1 MRRRLASLVAAT
13 TTLVLLAFLVPLS
26 KLIDTAASDN
36 AKSTATNYSQ
46 LLVPIVTSGDD
57 PEIEAAAREVA
68 KKGYAVTVVMPD
80 GRKLGAQSGP
90 SAVESAVTDSRS
102 TTVSTV
108 PGKGDVVVH
117 QPVFRGDGDP
127 AIISTL
133 VPDTIL
139 DKGVKRAWVVLAVLG
154 VLLVGISLVVAD
166 RLARSMTRPVTALA
180 RTAERLGRGEL
191 DARVEPGGPPEI
203 REVGLALNR
212 LAARIGDLLASERET
227 VADLSHRLRTPV
239 TALRLDAEGLTDGE
253 ERDRLVAD
261 VDDLTRQVDAVIRE
275 ARRPVRE
282 GVEARCDA
290 TQVVRDRV
298 GFWRVLADDQNRTLR
313 LSLPAVPAPVRANE
327 SDLAAAVD
335 ALLGNV
341 FSHTPDGTG
350 FGIDVRLTPGRGVEI
365 VVADDGPGFADGN
378 VMTRGES
385 RTGSTGLG
393 LDIVRRTAQAAGGDV
408 EIQTTPGR
416 GAVIVVRLGPPA

>member
-1 MRRRLASLVAAT
+1 MRRRLAALVAAT
-13 TTLVLLAFLVPLS
+13 TTLVLLAFLVPLA

-36 AKSTATNYSQ
+36 AKSTATNLSQ
-46 LLVPIVTSGDD
+46 QIVPIVTSGTDQA
-57 PEIEAAAREVA
+57 IEAAAKEVA
-68 KKGYAVTVVMPD
+68 KNGYVVTIHMPD
-80 GRKLGAQSGP
+80 GTRLGAQSGP
-90 SAVESAVTDSRS
+90 SALAPGGRDARS
-102 TTVSTV
+102 TRVIAV
-108 PGKGDVVVH
+108 RGKGDVVVH
-117 QPVFRGDGDP
+117 QPVFRDDGRP
-127 AIISTL
+127 AVISTL

-139 DKGVKRAWVVLAVLG
+139 DRGVRRAWAVLAVLG

-191 DARVEPGGPPEI
+191 DARVDPGGPVEI

-212 LAARIGDLLASERET
+212 LAARIGELLASEREA

-239 TALRLDAEGLTDGE
+239 TALRLDAEGLGDEE
-253 ERDRLVAD
+253 ERGRLVAD

-290 TQVVRDRV
+290 TQVVGDRV
-298 GFWRVLADDQNRTLR
+298 GFWRVLAEDQRRSLR
-313 LSLPAVPAPVRANE
+313 LSLPAGPTPVRANE

-350 FGIDVRLTPGRGVEI
+350 FAVDVRALPGRGAEI
-365 VVADDGPGFADGN
+365 VVQDDGPGFADAD
-378 VMTRGES
+378 VMARGES

-393 LDIVRRTAQAAGGDV
+393 LDIVRRTAVAAGGNV
-408 EIQTTPGR
+408 EIRTSPGR
-416 GAVIVVRLGPPA
+416 GATIVVRLGAPS